1 MKYLFR
7 FSLLLNLLLLGAGI
21 WGLQR
26 LGGWRYAIQR
36 LQGDAAGPY
45 ENRLSLFRSLPA
57 RPGAVVFLGDS
68 HIEQGEWAEWYPDSI
83 PVLNRGIVGDY
94 ATGVQARLDEVLRHQ
109 PRKIFLLVGFND
121 LLFNKS
127 PEEITA
133 TICQITETIRKK
145 SPQTTICWISLPPV
159 NEQVRACPVG
169 NSQIKALNTLL
180 RQQAYHYTVQ
190 WIDIHPSL
198 CDPDARLRADYTA
211 DGVHLNGKGYS
222 VISEQL
228 SVSSQQ

>member
-7 FSLLLNLLLLGAGI
+7 FSFLLNLLLLGAGI

-26 LGGWRYAIQR
+26 LGGWRYAVQR

-45 ENRLSLFRSLPA
+45 ANRLSLFRSMPV

-68 HIEQGEWAEWYPDSI
+68 HIEQGEWAEWYPDSAV
-83 PVLNRGIVGDY
+83 VLNRGIVGDY
-94 ATGVQARLDEVLRHQ
+94 ATGVQARLDEVLRHW

-121 LLFNKS
+121 LLYDKT

-133 TICQITETIRKK
+133 TICQITETIHQK
-145 SPQTTICWISLPPV
+145 SPQTSICWISLPPV
-159 NEQVRACPVG
+159 NEQVRACPVS
-169 NSQIKALNTLL
+169 NSRINALNTLL
-180 RQQAYHYTVQ
+180 RQQAYHYTVP
-190 WIDIHPSL
+190 WIDIHTPL
-198 CDPDARLRADYTA
+198 CDANARLRADCTA

-222 VISEQL
+222 VVQST
-228 SVSSQQ
+228 VNSQQ